1 MINRLLIRVK
11 VAQVV
16 YSMLQN
22 GTPRMYADEAFLESV
37 DATRM
42 LQDYLLALIVNV
54 TKYRKEQLD
63 AARNKYMP
71 TEAELHPN
79 TRFVDNKLA
88 KLIAE
93 NEEIMNRC
101 ESEGLLSDFD
111 TEMYRALMTAIMA
124 HPMYMQYMSQKE
136 VPDFNADKALWIEIM
151 NTIVPECTELYE
163 VMEER
168 NIYWNDDL
176 TTALAFTVRQLE
188 GIKPTTDV
196 IRASKN
202 FRNEDE
208 RNYAM
213 SLYHYALDEAFDN
226 MKLIDQNASNWE
238 IERMP
243 LLDKVIMCCALSE
256 IRHFIDIPTAV
267 SINEYVELAKH
278 YCSPKSAKF
287 INGVI
292 DKIARQWKEEKVI
305 IKS

>member
-22 GTPRMYADEAFLESV
+22 GTQRMYADEAFLESV
-37 DATRM
+37 DATRK
-42 LQDYLLALIVNV
+42 LQDFLLTLIVNV
-54 TKYRKEQLD
+54 TKYRREQLE
-63 AARNKYMP
+63 AAKNKYMP
-71 TEAELHPN
+71 TQDELHPN

-93 NEEIMNRC
+93 NEDIMTRC
-101 ESEGLLSDFD
+101 EEEGLLSDFD
-111 TEMYRALMTAIMA
+111 TEMYRALMNAITA
-124 HPMYMQYMSQKE
+124 HPVYMQYMSQKE
-136 VPDFNADKALWIEIM
+136 EPDFNQDKALWIEIL
-151 NTIVPECTELYE
+151 NTIVPECNELYD
-163 VMEER
+163 VLEER

-176 TTALAFTVRQLE
+176 TTALAFTVRQVE

-202 FRNEDE
+202 FRNDDE
-208 RNYAM
+208 RRYAM
-213 SLYHYALDEAFDN
+213 DLYHYALDEADEN

-278 YCSPKSAKF
+278 YCSFKSAKF

-305 IKS
+305 VKG

>member
-22 GTPRMYADEAFLESV
+22 GTQRMYADEAFLESV
-37 DATRM
+37 DSTRK
-42 LQDYLLALIVNV
+42 LQDFLLALIVNV
-54 TKYRKEQLD
+54 TKYRNEQLE
-63 AARNKYMP
+63 AAKNKYMP
-71 TEAELHPN
+71 TQEDLHPN
-79 TRFVDNKLA
+79 TRFVDNKVA

-93 NEEIMNRC
+93 NEDIMTRC
-101 ESEGLLSDFD
+101 QDEGLLSDFD
-111 TEMYRALMTAIMA
+111 TAMYRALMTAIEA
-124 HPMYMQYMSQKE
+124 HPVYMQYMSQKE
-136 VPDFNADKALWIEIM
+136 DPDFNQDKALWVEIM
-151 NTIVPECTELYE
+151 NTIVPECIELDE
-163 VMEER
+163 VLEER

-176 TTALAFTVRQLE
+176 TVALTFTVRQLE
-188 GIKPTTDV
+188 GLKPTTDM
-196 IRASKN
+196 IRSSKN

-208 RNYAM
+208 RKYAM
-213 SLYHYALDEAFDN
+213 DLYHYTLDEASDN
-226 MKLIDQNASNWE
+226 MKLIDQQASNWE

-267 SINEYVELAKH
+267 SINEYVELSKH

-292 DKIARQWKEEKVI
+292 DKIAHKWKEDKVI
-305 IKS
+305 IK